1 LDFFLI
7 RSALRVLISEVF
19 MHNQYWEEQL
29 ASNMKRVLTPVHP
42 SDSFRQH
49 LRSNLQLAGQQQAQQ
64 RALRLQ
70 RPGYVN
76 YWVLG
81 AAALGVTVAAGSM
94 IAWAI
99 RSRALTQ

>member
-1 LDFFLI
+1 
-7 RSALRVLISEVF
+7 
-19 MHNQYWEEQL
+19 MHDNYWEEQL
-29 ASNMKRVLTPVHP
+29 ASNMRRVLTPVHP

-49 LRSNLQLAGQQQAQQ
+49 LRSNLQLAGQQQAAQ

-70 RPGYVN
+70 KPAFVN

-94 IAWAI
+94 IALAI
-99 RSRALTQ
+99 RSRSIAH

>member
-1 LDFFLI
+1 MQDNF
-7 RSALRVLISEVF
+7 
-19 MHNQYWEEQL
+19 WEEQL
-29 ASNMKRVLTPVHP
+29 ASNMRRVLTPVRP

-49 LRSNLQLAGQQQAQQ
+49 LRTNLELAGQQQAAQ

-70 RPGYVN
+70 QSAHLN

-99 RSRALTQ
+99 RSRGLPQ

>member
-1 LDFFLI
+1 MSPENKA
-7 RSALRVLISEVF
+7 R
-19 MHNQYWEEQL
+19 MPQNYWEDQL
-29 ASNMKRVLTPVHP
+29 TSNMQRILTPIQP

-49 LRSNLQLAGQQQAQQ
+49 LRTNLELAGKQQAQQ
-64 RALRLQ
+64 RTLRLQ
-70 RPGYVN
+70 RPAHVN

-99 RSRALTQ
+99 RSRDLSH

>member
-1 LDFFLI
+1 MQDNLW
-7 RSALRVLISEVF
+7 
-19 MHNQYWEEQL
+19 QEQL
-29 ASNMKRVLTPVHP
+29 QSNMKRVLTPVHP

-49 LRSNLQLAGQQQAQQ
+49 LRTNLQLAGQQQAAQ
-64 RALRLQ
+64 RAMRMQ
-70 RPGYVN
+70 RPAYVN

-99 RSRALTQ
+99 RSRAFPHL

>member
-1 LDFFLI
+1 MQENF
-7 RSALRVLISEVF
+7 
-19 MHNQYWEEQL
+19 WEEQL
-29 ASNMKRVLTPVHP
+29 TSNMRRVLTPVQP

-49 LRSNLQLAGQQQAQQ
+49 LRTNLQLAGRQQAAQ
-64 RALRLQ
+64 RAMRMQ
-70 RPGYVN
+70 RPAHVN

-99 RSRALTQ
+99 RSRTLPH

>member
-1 LDFFLI
+1 MQETF
-7 RSALRVLISEVF
+7 
-19 MHNQYWEEQL
+19 WEEKM
-29 ASNMKRVLTPVHP
+29 ASNMRRVLTPVQP

-49 LRSNLQLAGQQQAQQ
+49 LRTNLQLAGQQQAAQ
-64 RALRLQ
+64 RAMRLQ
-70 RPGYVN
+70 RPAHVN

-99 RSRALTQ
+99 RSRAYPQ

>member
-1 LDFFLI
+1 MQ
-7 RSALRVLISEVF
+7 E
-19 MHNQYWEEQL
+19 NYWEEQL
-29 ASNMKRVLTPVHP
+29 QSNMRRVLTPVQP

-49 LRSNLQLAGQQQAQQ
+49 LRSNLQLAGQQQAAQ
-64 RALRLQ
+64 RAMRIQ
-70 RPGYVN
+70 RPAYVN

-99 RSRALTQ
+99 RARALPHS

>member
-1 LDFFLI
+1 MQDN
-7 RSALRVLISEVF
+7 V
-19 MHNQYWEEQL
+19 WEEQL
-29 ASNMKRVLTPVHP
+29 ASNMRRVLTPVHP

-49 LRSNLQLAGQQQAQQ
+49 LRTNLQLAGQQQASQ

-70 RPGYVN
+70 RAPHVN

-99 RSRALTQ
+99 RSRGLVQ